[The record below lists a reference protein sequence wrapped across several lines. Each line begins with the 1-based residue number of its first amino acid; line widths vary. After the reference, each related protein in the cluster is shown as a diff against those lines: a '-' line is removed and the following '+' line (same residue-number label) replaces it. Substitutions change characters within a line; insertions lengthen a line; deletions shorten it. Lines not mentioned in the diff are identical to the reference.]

1 MFPSGYVHR
10 EDLQA
15 LTVLR
20 RVALL
25 QGIQQAAVR
34 CIFRLFR
41 KSVCCTRSLLRLLNR
56 LSGFT
61 RETEIKVA
69 KRSSFSTGQL
79 KRLLAAH
86 LRPINLV
93 VFQGTSTKPDLG
105 TGFVLICFQ
114 HLSYPYVATLRC
126 LERDNRNTRGTSLQI
141 LSY

>member
-1 MFPSGYVHR
+1 MLHAFIALPS
-10 EDLQA
+10 DLG
-15 LTVLR
+15 LWV
-20 RVALL
+20 
-25 QGIQQAAVR
+25 G
-34 CIFRLFR
+34 
-41 KSVCCTRSLLRLLNR
+41 
-56 LSGFT
+56 T